1 MTNKYIDDIITAE
14 IERLQISRN
23 PFFKEGYMGLCL
35 FLFWYYEHTKN
46 RQYYDLAQNIF
57 RVEYESIIN
66 DFKFY
71 LLCI

>member
-1 MTNKYIDDIITAE
+1 
-14 IERLQISRN
+14 
-23 PFFKEGYMGLCL
+23 MGLCL

-66 DFKFY
+66 DFKFS